1 MNNALTK
8 RIKDYRLW
16 CLTIALTLM
25 LVTFLHPKDN
35 QDIPVQRLIVIVDIT
50 RSMNAEDY
58 SVDGKAVSR
67 LAYVKQALRE
77 LLLKLPCQSTFGLGL
92 FTDRRSTL
100 LFEPIEVCSGFN
112 ELDSSIAALDWRMA
126 WAADSRIAS
135 GLLSTLAMLKGR
147 KETVLF
153 MTDGQE
159 APPINTKYRTNFSE
173 VKDKFNGLLVGIG
186 GLQPVPIPKYNYKGE
201 RQGNYQPEDVPHR
214 SSFGSSDLNP
224 EKIEGYD
231 ARNAPFG
238 SAEVIGNEHLSALN
252 ETYLKQLSNEIGFS
266 YHGLNNLDSLF
277 TTLQNE
283 PYQVKVRTQ
292 TDIRWRLV
300 LVAIFFLIVMW
311 LD

>member
-1 MNNALTK
+1 MNKLLTR
-8 RIKDYRLW
+8 RIKDYRFW
-16 CLTIALTLM
+16 CLTIALIIMLM
-25 LVTFLHPKDN
+25 TFLHPKSSRE
-35 QDIPVQRLIVIVDIT
+35 IPVQRLIIIVDIT

-58 SVDGKAVSR
+58 SVDGKALSR
-67 LAYVKQALRE
+67 LAFVKQTLRE
-77 LLLKLPCQSTFGLGL
+77 LLLKIPCQSTLGLGL
-92 FTDRRSTL
+92 FTDRRSAL

-112 ELDSSIAALDWRMA
+112 ELDSAIAALDWRMA

-135 GLLSTLAMLKGR
+135 GLLSTLEMLKGR

-159 APPINTKYRTNFSE
+159 APPVNAKYRTNFTE
-173 VKDKFNGLLVGIG
+173 VKEKFNGLLVGIG
-186 GLQPVPIPKYNYKGE
+186 GLQLLPIPKYNYKGE

-252 ETYLKQLSNEIGFS
+252 EGYLKQLGDESGFA
-266 YHGLNNLDSLF
+266 YHRLIDTNSLF
-277 TTLQNE
+277 TVLQNDS
-283 PYQVKVRTQ
+283 YQVKITTEVYVRWQWVTVV
-292 TDIRWRLV
+292 IV
-300 LVAIFFLIVMW
+300 LLITLW
-311 LD
+311 L

>member
-58 SVDGKAVSR
+58 SVDDKALSR

-77 LLLKLPCQSTFGLGL
+77 LLLKLPCQSTLGLGL

-100 LFEPIEVCSGFN
+100 LFEPIEVCNGFN
-112 ELDSSIAALDWRMA
+112 ELDSAIAALDWRMA

-135 GLLSTLAMLKGR
+135 GLLSTLDMLKGR

-159 APPINTKYRTNFSE
+159 APPVNPKYRANFIE
-173 VKDKFNGLLVGIG
+173 VKNKLHGLLVGVG
-186 GLQPVPIPKYNYKGE
+186 GLQAVPIPKYNYKGE

-224 EKIEGYD
+224 DKIEGYD

-238 SAEVIGNEHLSALN
+238 SADVIGNEHLSTLN
-252 ETYLKQLSNEIGFS
+252 ESYLKQLGDESGFA
-266 YHGLNNLDSLF
+266 YHRLIDTNSLF
-277 TTLQNE
+277 TVLQNSS
-283 PYQVKVRTQ
+283 YQVKITSEVDVRWQWVTVV
-292 TDIRWRLV
+292 IAL
-300 LVAIFFLIVMW
+300 LIILW
-311 LD
+311 L